1 MNPPIPEPDE
11 HQPMEPQPNEPEPN
25 EPVYPQ
31 TPISAETEA
40 HLSGAYRRILRI
52 AIVLSVAATLVVA
65 LVNWRAGLGAAIGSL
80 MGLINFVWLHQ
91 TTEKLVDRMLAA
103 NKSAPSP
110 EENTPAKG
118 SSSKFRFMF
127 PFPLRYLLIIAVA
140 YVILKSYPR
149 LLIGFLVG
157 LVMPLLASFGEGIYE
172 AVTIGKT
179 DQTSD

>member
-1 MNPPIPEPDE
+1 MNPPIPEPDD
-11 HQPMEPQPNEPEPN
+11 PQPIEPEPI
-25 EPVYPQ
+25 YPE
-31 TPISAETEA
+31 TPISPETEA

-52 AIVLSVAATLVVA
+52 AVFLSVAATVVVT

-80 MGLINFVWLHQ
+80 VGLINFVWLHQ

-103 NKSAPSP
+103 SKSAPPP
-110 EENTPAKG
+110 EENTPAK
-118 SSSKFRFMF
+118 SSPSRFRFMF
-127 PFPLRYLLIIAVA
+127 PFPPRYLLIIAVA

-149 LLIGFLVG
+149 LLIGFMVG
-157 LVMPLLASFGEGIYE
+157 LVLPLLASFGEGIYE

>member
-1 MNPPIPEPDE
+1 MNPPIPDSD
-11 HQPMEPQPNEPEPN
+11 EPESN

-40 HLSGAYRRILRI
+40 QLSGAYRRILRI
-52 AIVLSVAATLVVA
+52 AVVLSVVATLAAA
-65 LVNWRAGLGAAIGSL
+65 LVNWPAGLGAAIGSVV
-80 MGLINFVWLHQ
+80 GLINFVWLHQ
-91 TTEKLVDRMLAA
+91 TTAKLVDRMLAA
-103 NKSAPSP
+103 SKTAPP
-110 EENTPAKG
+110 PGENTPAKS

-149 LLIGFLVG
+149 LLIGFMVG

-179 DQTSD
+179 DQSSD

>member
-1 MNPPIPEPDE
+1 MNPPIPDPD
-11 HQPMEPQPNEPEPN
+11 EPQPIEPEPN

-40 HLSGAYRRILRI
+40 QLSGAYRRILRI
-52 AIVLSVAATLVVA
+52 AIVLSVAATLAAA
-65 LVNWRAGLGAAIGSL
+65 LVNWPAGLGAAIGSVV
-80 MGLINFVWLHQ
+80 GLINFIWLHQ

-103 NKSAPSP
+103 GKNAPPP
-110 EENTPAKG
+110 EENAPAKSG
-118 SSSKFRFMF
+118 SSKFRFMF

-157 LVMPLLASFGEGIYE
+157 LVLPLLASFVEGIYE

-179 DQTSD
+179 DRTSN

>member
-1 MNPPIPEPDE
+1 MNQPIPGPDE
-11 HQPMEPQPNEPEPN
+11 HQPIEPQPIEPEPN
-25 EPVYPQ
+25 EPVYPK

-40 HLSGAYRRILRI
+40 QLSGAYRRILRI
-52 AIVLSVAATLVVA
+52 ALVLSVAATLA
-65 LVNWRAGLGAAIGSL
+65 ATLVNWAAGLGAAIGSVV
-80 MGLINFVWLHQ
+80 GLINFVWLHQ

-103 NKSAPSP
+103 SKSAPP
-110 EENTPAKG
+110 QEENASAKA

-149 LLIGFLVG
+149 LLIGFMVG
-157 LVMPLLASFGEGIYE
+157 LVLPLLASFGEGIYE

-179 DQTSD
+179 DKTSD

>member
-1 MNPPIPEPDE
+1 MNRPIPEPDE
-11 HQPMEPQPNEPEPN
+11 PEPN
-25 EPVYPQ
+25 ESEPDEPVYPQ

-40 HLSGAYRRILRI
+40 QLSGAYRRILRI
-52 AIVLSVAATLVVA
+52 AIVLGVAASLAAA
-65 LVNWRAGLGAAIGSL
+65 LVNWPAGLGAAIGSVV
-80 MGLINFVWLHQ
+80 GLINFIWLHQ

-103 NKSAPSP
+103 SKSAPSL
-110 EENTPAKG
+110 EENARAKS

-149 LLIGFLVG
+149 LLIGFMVG
-157 LVMPLLASFGEGIYE
+157 LVVPLLASFGEGIYE

>member
-11 HQPMEPQPNEPEPN
+11 SQPDLSERDQPEPN

-40 HLSGAYRRILRI
+40 QLSGAYHRILRI
-52 AIVLSVAATLVVA
+52 AVVLSVVTTLAAA
-65 LVNWRAGLGAAIGSL
+65 LVNWPAGLGAAIGSVL
-80 MGLINFVWLHQ
+80 GLINFIWLHQ

-103 NKSAPSP
+103 SKNAPPP
-110 EENTPAKG
+110 EENAPAK
-118 SSSKFRFMF
+118 SSSSRFRFMF